1 MNGEGAEQSS
11 GRSNDVDI
19 AIVGA
24 GLVGLPLALALS
36 KQGWSVALIEASKPL
51 ESGIFY

>member
-1 MNGEGAEQSS
+1 MRDASTEPSVS
-11 GRSNDVDI
+11 RSNDVDV

-36 KQGWSVALIEASKPL
+36 AKGWSVALIEASK
-51 ESGIFY
+51 

>member
-19 AIVGA
+19 AIAAHVEREINRLADSAAPKKGNKR
-24 GLVGLPLALALS
+24 GLN
-36 KQGWSVALIEASKPL
+36 K
-51 ESGIFY
+51 